1 MPIRDNINIHTIRS
15 YKVNLVNMLDIVQVL
30 RENRALINPSEEDL
44 SEPERTSRLILR
56 RKIKEIFPSFTVRK
70 NKYDYALRIDD
81 EELYTNFQRQKTLYY
96 ATQYTNMISEEV
108 IDEIKTCL
116 GTEET
121 AFRLMNESYGIR
133 HDIKGDGRL
142 FVYFDFSLAGQNS
155 GGRTNNNSVLSE
167 RSLKSVIDKVPLIK
181 TSIDNKVELTGY
193 VKKMYDLI
201 QRFGMYI
208 ISGYNMELVT
218 KEFLDYVDDYELNS
232 SGRSGYRLMVND
244 YRDWKVQKEKEKEND
259 IRETEERESSI
270 SLRNS
275 ENPQQDE
282 DLQAR
287 FDAALRQV
295 MANRED

>member
-108 IDEIKTCL
+108 IDEIKACL

>member
-1 MPIRDNINIHTIRS
+1 
-15 YKVNLVNMLDIVQVL
+15 MLDIIQVL
-30 RENRALINPSEEDL
+30 RENKALINPSEDDL

-121 AFRLMNESYGIR
+121 AFRLMNQSYGIR
-133 HDIKGDGRL
+133 HDVKGDGRL

>member
-1 MPIRDNINIHTIRS
+1 MPIRDNINMHTIRS
-15 YKVNLVNMLDIVQVL
+15 YKVNLLNMLDIIQVL
-30 RENRALINPSEEDL
+30 RENKALINPSEEDL

-121 AFRLMNESYGIR
+121 AFRLMNQSYGIR
-133 HDIKGDGRL
+133 HDVKGDGRL